1 MSPEN
6 ISGQNSVTN
15 SSEHNIEAI
24 YKESELRKKQKKY
37 FENSTD
43 RGMRDRIRLF
53 KQEFFEFN
61 SLSDQTV
68 RELIRIYDS
77 NCKNMS

>member
-6 ISGQNSVTN
+6 TSGQNSVTH